1 MQSGKK
7 VSVTA
12 PPGAFVGYNV
22 SHNAAGETFTP
33 IMNTLRILLITLF
46 LWIQTMTV
54 QALDLSGADFAR
66 LQSAYLG
73 LQGRLMWI
81 DATANLERITTREGI
96 QDIVARCR
104 KANIT
109 TLVLDVKPVSGQVI
123 YNSKLADRLR
133 TWRGKTY
140 PEMDVLAVFVEEARE
155 AGLEIAAS
163 FNVFGEGH
171 KMFNVGLAYRKP
183 EWQSITYSLERSMIT
198 PGGARLPIRG
208 SDDPEQPGVSPVYG
222 EEFLLEPTKTP
233 GAQLAVTL
241 DDNQRITG
249 MIDPAILGDEP
260 LSAPDNGRLLILR
273 DRAQDWGTQHLR
285 LSERVRFDVQGKRV
299 PVTEAPGERV
309 AAFVNPL
316 HPEARRYQ
324 IALMREVAENYDVD
338 AIVFDRMR
346 YANIFNDYSDI
357 TRAAFETW
365 LGKPVRRWPDD
376 VVRPNPVPGRPVI
389 RGPYFKPWLEFR
401 ARVIR
406 EFVRET
412 TEAIRQVKP
421 KMQFGVYVGSWFQE
435 YYGVGV
441 NWGSEKFPVETS
453 WASPNYNEAGY
464 AEFLDWIS
472 TGCYY
477 PLPTR
482 AEARAQGRS
491 PGGTV
496 EASARLSSTVVAN
509 SVPVYAG
516 LYALQYARRPEVF
529 ERALEAAANNSQG
542 VMIFDLSYIYDFG
555 WWHIL
560 DRVFARPATP
570 PHRYPGLVSQLRA
583 AQDAVRA
590 PRDARGSGAR
600 LPAVP
605 YQPGGG

>member
-1 MQSGKK
+1 
-7 VSVTA
+7 
-12 PPGAFVGYNV
+12 
-22 SHNAAGETFTP
+22 
-33 IMNTLRILLITLF
+33 MNTLRTLLITLCVWMF
-46 LWIQTMTV
+46 AMTA
-54 QALDLSGADFAR
+54 QAVDLSGATFAR

-81 DATANLERITTREGI
+81 DATANLDRITTREGI
-96 QDIVARCR
+96 EDIVARCK

-109 TLVLDVKPVSGQVI
+109 TLVLDVKPVSGHVI
-123 YNSKLADRLR
+123 YNSRLAERLR

-140 PEMDVLAVFVEEARE
+140 PEIDVLAIFVEEARK
-155 AGLEIAAS
+155 AGLEIAVS
-163 FNVFGEGH
+163 FNVFSEGH
-171 KMFNVGLAYRKP
+171 KMHNVGLGYRKP
-183 EWQSITYSLERSMIT
+183 EWQSVTYSIERWMTT
-198 PGGARLPIRG
+198 PGGARLRVRG
-208 SDDPEQPGVSPVYG
+208 SDDPETPGVSPVYG

-241 DDNQRITG
+241 DENQRITG
-249 MIDPAILGDEP
+249 MIDPAILGEEP
-260 LSAPDNGRLLILR
+260 LSAPDNGRLLILSNQ
-273 DRAQDWGTQHLR
+273 ALDWGTRHLR
-285 LSERVRFDVQGKRV
+285 LSERMRFEVQGRRI

-309 AAFVNPL
+309 AVFVNPL

-346 YANIFNDYSDI
+346 YANLFNDYSEL
-357 TRAAFETW
+357 TRAAFERW
-365 LGKPVRRWPDD
+365 LGKPIQRWPED
-376 VVRPNPVPGRPVI
+376 VIRPHPVPGRPVI

-412 TEAIRQVKP
+412 TETIRQVKP

-441 NWGSEKFPVETS
+441 NWGSEKFPVQTS
-453 WASPNYNEAGY
+453 WASVTYNEAGY

-477 PLPTR
+477 PVPTR
-482 AEARAQGRS
+482 AEAHAQGRS

-516 LYALQYARRPEVF
+516 LYALQYARKPEVF
-529 ERALEAAANNSQG
+529 ERALQAAADNSHG
-542 VMIFDLSYIYDFG
+542 VMIFDLSYIYDYG

-560 DRVFARPATP
+560 DRVFAKPATP
-570 PHRYPGLVSQLRA
+570 PHRYTDLVSQLRA
-583 AQDAVRA
+583 AQDAVRS